1 MRSYC
6 YYDMISIQRNTFTL
20 LVSQHELVS
29 VRAQRRHSDEMERR
43 RRRKRRG
50 VCKLGRKGER
60 ESVWRERERV
70 LRQRHGGDVVW
81 LPQAEERGGVG
92 ERWKSAE

>member
-1 MRSYC
+1 MRWRGGGGGRGGGC
-6 YYDMISIQRNTFTL
+6 VNW
-20 LVSQHELVS
+20 V
-29 VRAQRRHSDEMERR
+29 ERER
-43 RRRKRRG
+43 ERE
-50 VCKLGRKGER
+50 GER

-92 ERWKSAE
+92 ERWKSAESESERRGDKSWW

>member
-60 ESVWRERERV
+60 ERGRERECVERE
-70 LRQRHGGDVVW
+70 RESA
-81 LPQAEERGGVG
+81 QAETWR
-92 ERWKSAE
+92 RCSLAAAS